1 MTSSCNICGGMG
13 FVVKDVPVDHPDFG
27 RAFPCVCQRDA
38 LLARQT
44 ANLRK
49 MSNLDALADKTFDTF
64 RLDLQGLS
72 DEQLSALRAS
82 FERAQRYAMQPQGW
96 LLFQGNYG
104 SGKTHL
110 AAAIA
115 NHRLEQGDRVLFVT
129 VPDLLDHLRASF
141 GPTSEIAYD
150 ELFEQVRTAPLLV
163 LDDLGAESATPWAE
177 EKLYQ
182 LINHRYLHALPTV
195 ITTNCELKEID
206 PRIRSR
212 MVDWQLTQSIIMDL
226 PDYRRVDTAQE
237 PSPVSNLSLYGEMVF
252 ETFDLR
258 EDTLPPEERRNLR
271 EAYEIARTYAENPRD
286 WLLFMGEHGCGK
298 THLAAAI
305 ANYRHARGEHVILV
319 TAPDLLDYLRSA
331 FGPAAA
337 TSFDKRFYEIRA
349 APLLVIDDLD
359 LSNASSWAREK
370 IRQIVD
376 YRYLAHAPT
385 VFTTTQTLEAID
397 PMIRSRLSDTR
408 RCRIFALTVPDYMGG
423 FRRHRRINA

>member
-1 MTSSCNICGGMG
+1 MG
-13 FVVKDVPVDHPDFG
+13 FVVKDVPVEHPDFG
-27 RAFPCVCQRDA
+27 KAFACVCQRDA
-38 LLARQT
+38 LIERQT
-44 ANLRK
+44 ARLRK
-49 MSNLDALADKTFDTF
+49 LSNLDALADKTFESF
-64 RLDLQGLS
+64 QLNLHGLN
-72 DEQLSALRAS
+72 DEQLSALRVS
-82 FERAQRYAMQPQGW
+82 FDLAHRYALQPEGW

-115 NHRLEQGDRVLFVT
+115 NYRLAQGDRVLFVT

-141 GPTSEIAYD
+141 GPSSEVAYD
-150 ELFEQVRTAPLLV
+150 ELFEQVRTAPLLI

-195 ITTNCELKEID
+195 ITTNCELNAMD
-206 PRIRSR
+206 SRIRSR
-212 MVDWQLTQSIIMDL
+212 MVDWHLTQSVNMHL
-226 PDYRRVDTAQE
+226 PDFRRADAAHE
-237 PSPVSNLSLYGEMVF
+237 PSAVSNLSLYGEMVF

-258 EDTLPPEERRNLR
+258 EDVLPLDERRNLR
-271 EAYEIARTYAENPRD
+271 EAYEIARAYAEAPRD
-286 WLLFMGEHGCGK
+286 WLLFMGEHGTGK

-305 ANYRHARGEHVILV
+305 ANFRQAHGEQAILV
-319 TAPDLLDYLRSA
+319 TAPDLLDYLRAAFSPSA
-331 FGPAAA
+331 S

-349 APLLVIDDLD
+349 APLLVIDHLD

-385 VFTTTQTLEAID
+385 VFTTTQTLEELD

-423 FRRHRRINA
+423 FRRARRSQPD